1 MSKILT
7 IGNPVLRKKSQP
19 VKKVDKY
26 IEKLVEELKKT
37 LIKSEIPAVGLSA
50 PQIGEPL
57 KVIIYRDNDKIHTL
71 INPKIIKKEKKITF
85 EEGCLSIP
93 GIFGNVDRAEKIYVQ
108 ALNLSGKPIEIV
120 KEGIPAVIIQHEI
133 DHLEGI
139 LFVDRIKDVKKL
151 RVEEGYNIPEE
162 LLNRV

>member
-1 MSKILT
+1 MI
-7 IGNPVLRKKSQP
+7 
-19 VKKVDKY
+19 
-26 IEKLVEELKKT
+26 T

-57 KVIIYRDNDKIHTL
+57 RVIIYRDNDKIHTL

-93 GIFGNVDRAEKIYVQ
+93 GIFGNVDRAGKIYVQ